1 MMKTITRADVAEIL
15 YQEVGL
21 SRKDSGEI
29 LDMVLEEIVNE
40 LAAGSDVK
48 LSSFGTFALRDKK
61 PRIGRNP
68 NRCRSGNFFAPG
80 HFLQTLANNAQ
91 SRQQEINMVVNKSK
105 AAFRTI
111 AEVAEE
117 LGVGTHV
124 LRFWETKFS
133 QLKPMKRNGGR
144 RYYRPDDVELLKC
157 IKNLLYVKRL
167 TIEGAQK
174 EIRST
179 GVKAL
184 IGETIQDDFFA
195 AETDE
200 RSVLDKTVAELHEIR
215 DELQEALGK

>member
-1 MMKTITRADVAEIL
+1 
-15 YQEVGL
+15 
-21 SRKDSGEI
+21 
-29 LDMVLEEIVNE
+29 
-40 LAAGSDVK
+40 
-48 LSSFGTFALRDKK
+48 
-61 PRIGRNP
+61 
-68 NRCRSGNFFAPG
+68 
-80 HFLQTLANNAQ
+80 
-91 SRQQEINMVVNKSK
+91 MVVNKSK

-167 TIEGAQK
+167 TIEGEKK